1 LATKFYIEILFT
13 ALNSSKLVLKL
24 QKNIPS
30 TVTIK
35 LEQNSYLE
43 QKQALQTSI
52 EELSAVH
59 DFEQAIPCFYEII
72 ALAES
77 NNDLETAKEYSIQV
91 GKLLI
96 NFEYCQEAIP
106 YLQKAIS
113 LFNANEISR
122 DLAIVYSNIS
132 RAYFHVK
139 QYDEAVDASFK
150 SINIKIQMN
159 DDKGLAYSFM
169 LLGMIYDEK
178 KDYQESFKYYH
189 KSLEY
194 THKSKDSSLKAQLL
208 HNLGTLSYKFDNV
221 KRAIEYFKE
230 SLEICKNESI
240 IEGYSNGVK
249 NLVEVYRDLKR
260 FQEIEALL
268 DEAIS
273 LTSKLEDKRYL
284 AGVLHSKAT
293 TLYSLKRYEQ
303 ALLIADEANVLLK
316 KLPVYT
322 QKISNNLLIAFLY
335 FELKEFDK
343 TEATLEETYL
353 LLDVEDYPIMRLQ
366 GYKLHSQLLE
376 LQGNFKDALV
386 YFKRYDEIQIE
397 TESKEKNTKLQSMV
411 MQLDLANVKMSEQQ
425 LSNERMKQILDS
437 ALDGVISMDQAGN
450 VTTWNPQ
457 AEVIFGWTSEEVL
470 GNKLSEYIIPPEYRN
485 AHEKGLQRFMTTGE
499 YKVLHSR
506 IEITAIRKDGV
517 VIPVELTILP
527 IKTENTYSFS
537 AFIRDISEQKQAEE
551 LLKNYNQSLR
561 EEVSKQTQELA
572 EKNDELLIA
581 NRETERLLDTILPKS
596 ISHRLKNGEKLIAEK
611 FPHTTILF
619 ADLAGFTEYAKSS
632 DPVKIV
638 QLLST
643 IFTEFD
649 TIAER
654 YGLEKIKTIGDAYM
668 VASGVPE
675 YQEHHAYLIT
685 KFAIDCSQWFIGFKE
700 LNGLN
705 LQMRIGIHTG
715 ETVAGV
721 IGTKKIAYDV
731 WGDVV
736 NTASR
741 MESHGSPGKIHISKE
756 MKSALEPY
764 EGEFEFVSRG
774 MIYIKGKGEMETFF
788 VDSALY

>member
-1 LATKFYIEILFT
+1 M
-13 ALNSSKLVLKL
+13 
-24 QKNIPS
+24 
-30 TVTIK
+30 
-35 LEQNSYLE
+35 EQNNYQE
-43 QKQALQTSI
+43 QLKILQTTI
-52 EELSAVH
+52 EELRAVH
-59 DFEQAIPCFYEII
+59 KYEQAIPCYYSLIS
-72 ALAES
+72 LAES
-77 NNDLETAKEYSIQV
+77 NNDSKTVKEYSIQI
-91 GKLLI
+91 GKLL
-96 NFEYCQEAIP
+96 NNLEFCQESIP
-106 YLQKAIS
+106 YLSKAIT
-113 LFNANEISR
+113 LFDSTEISR
-122 DLAIVYSNIS
+122 DLAVVYSNLS

-139 QYDEAVDASFK
+139 KYDEAIDASFK
-150 SINIKIQMN
+150 SIHIKNQLH

-169 LLGMIYDEK
+169 LLGTIYDTQKE
-178 KDYQESFKYYH
+178 YQESFKYYH

-194 THKSKDSSLKAQLL
+194 THRTNDANLKAQLL

-230 SLEICKNESI
+230 SIEISKNESI
-240 IEGYSNGVK
+240 IDGYFNGVK
-249 NLVEVYRDLKR
+249 NLVEVFRDLES
-260 FQEIEALL
+260 FNEIDELL

-273 LTSKLEDKRYL
+273 LTAKHEDKRFL
-284 AGVLHSKAT
+284 AGVFHSKAT
-293 TLYSLKRYEQ
+293 TLFSQKKYEQ
-303 ALLIADEANVLLK
+303 ALKIAIEASVLLE
-316 KLPVYT
+316 KLPAIT
-322 QKISNNLLIAFLY
+322 QKISNNLLIAFIY
-335 FELKEFDK
+335 FEFQNYHK
-343 TEATLEETYL
+343 TEEILEQTYSL
-353 LLDVEDYPIMRLQ
+353 MDTEDNPIMRLQ

-376 LQGNFKDALV
+376 LQGNYKDAIV
-386 YFKRYDEIQIE
+386 YFKRYDEIK
-397 TESKEKNTKLQSMV
+397 TESEQKEKNTKLQSMV
-411 MQLDLANVKMSEQQ
+411 LQLDLANVKMSEQQ

-437 ALDGVISMDQAGN
+437 ALDGVISMDQSGL

-457 AEVIFGWTSEEVL
+457 AEHIFGWTADEVI
-470 GNKLSEYIIPPEYRN
+470 GNKLSDFIIPPEYRI

-506 IEITAIRKDGV
+506 IEITAIRKDKV
-517 VIPVELTILP
+517 IIPVELTILP

-537 AFIRDISEQKQAEE
+537 AFIRDISDRKKAEE
-551 LLKNYNQSLR
+551 LMKNYNKSLR
-561 EEVSKQTQELA
+561 DEVSKQTQELA
-572 EKNDELLIA
+572 VKNDELILA

-596 ISHRLKNGEKLIAEK
+596 ISQRLKNGEHTIAEK

-638 QLLST
+638 RLLST

-649 TIAER
+649 IIAER

-675 YQEHHAYLIT
+675 YQEHHAYLIA
-685 KFAIDCSQWFIGFKE
+685 KFAIDCFQWFNKFME
-700 LNGLN
+700 SEGLH

-741 MESHGSPGKIHISKE
+741 MESHGLPGKIHISVE
-756 MKSALEPY
+756 MKSALEQY
-764 EGEFEFVSRG
+764 QGEFSFASRG

-788 VDSALY
+788 IESALY

>member
-1 LATKFYIEILFT
+1 MFT
-13 ALNSSKLVLKL
+13 AINSSKLVIKRLK
-24 QKNIPS
+24 NTPIIE
-30 TVTIK
+30 IK
-35 LEQNSYLE
+35 TLE
-43 QKQALQTSI
+43 QKNYQKQLQTLQTTI
-52 EELSAVH
+52 EEFSAVH
-59 DFEQAIPCFYEII
+59 DYEQAISCYYEII
-72 ALAES
+72 ALAEAQ
-77 NNDLETAKEYSIQV
+77 NDHKIVKEYSIQV

-96 NFEYCQEAIP
+96 NLEYFQEAIP
-106 YLQKAIS
+106 CFQKAIS
-113 LFNANEISR
+113 IFDVNDTSR
-122 DLAIVYSNIS
+122 DLAIVYSNLS
-132 RAYFHVK
+132 RAYFQVK
-139 QYDEAVDASFK
+139 LFDEAIDTSFK
-150 SINIKIQMN
+150 SIQIKNHRN

-169 LLGMIYDEK
+169 LLGMIHDTK
-178 KDYQESFKYYH
+178 KEYQESFKYYH

-194 THKSKDSSLKAQLL
+194 THKSKDAHLKAQLL

-230 SLEICKNESI
+230 SIDICKKESI
-240 IEGYSNGVK
+240 IDGYFNGVK
-249 NLVEVYRDLKR
+249 NLIEVYRDLESYI
-260 FQEIEALL
+260 EIDELL

-273 LTSKLEDKRYL
+273 LTSKHEDKRFL
-284 AGVLHSKAT
+284 AGVFHSKAT
-293 TLYSLKRYEQ
+293 VFYSQKKFEQ
-303 ALLIADEANVLLK
+303 ALKFAQETQLYLD
-316 KLPVYT
+316 KLPLFS
-322 QKISNNLLIAFLY
+322 QRISNNLLIGFLY
-335 FELKEFDK
+335 FELKNYEK
-343 TEATLEETYL
+343 TEEILEATYS
-353 LLDVEDYPIMRLQ
+353 LLDIEDNPVMRLQ
-366 GYKLHSQLLE
+366 AYKMHSQLLE
-376 LQGNFKDALV
+376 LQGNYKDALV

-397 TESKEKNTKLQSMV
+397 SESKEKNSKLQSMV
-411 MQLDLANVKMSEQQ
+411 IQLDLANVKMSEQQ

-437 ALDGVISMDQAGN
+437 ALDGVISMDQNGN

-457 AEVIFGWTSEEVL
+457 AEKIFGWTSEEVL
-470 GNKLSEYIIPPEYRN
+470 GNKLSDFIIPPEYRI

-517 VIPVELTILP
+517 IIPVELTILP

-561 EEVSKQTQELA
+561 DEVAKQTQELA
-572 EKNDELLIA
+572 IKNDELILA

-596 ISHRLKNGEKLIAEK
+596 ISQRLKEGEKLIAEK

-685 KFAIDCSQWFIGFKE
+685 KFAIDCSQWIKKFIEKE
-700 LNGLN
+700 GLN
-705 LQMRIGIHTG
+705 LLMRIGIHTG

-756 MKSALEPY
+756 MKSALEQY

-788 VDSALY
+788 VKSALY